1 MAKAM
6 KSKQLSFETTDKVG
20 MLSRVTT
27 AIAAA
32 KINITAICAYGME
45 GKAYFMLITD
55 GNAKAK
61 KELLKLGITT
71 REEDVVAVELSNK
84 PGDLKKVAGQ
94 IADAGINI
102 HYLYATASSG
112 KTAAA
117 VFATNDNK
125 KTIKVINT
133 K

>member
-6 KSKQLSFETTDKVG
+6 KSKQLSFEAADKVG
-20 MLSRVTT
+20 LLSDVTR

-32 KINITAICAYGME
+32 KINVTAICAYGME
-45 GKAYFMLITD
+45 RKANFMLITD

-61 KELLKLGITT
+61 KELTKLGITAQ
-71 REEDVVAVELSNK
+71 EEDVVSVELSNK
-84 PGDLKKVAGQ
+84 SGEMQKVAKK
-94 IADAGINI
+94 IAEAGINI

-112 KTAAA
+112 KTATA

-125 KTIKVINT
+125 KTIKVINA